1 MRVVVVK
8 SNRLLSG
15 ILRLVFGIK
24 KNAAEQ

>member
-8 SNRLLSG
+8 SNRLLSS